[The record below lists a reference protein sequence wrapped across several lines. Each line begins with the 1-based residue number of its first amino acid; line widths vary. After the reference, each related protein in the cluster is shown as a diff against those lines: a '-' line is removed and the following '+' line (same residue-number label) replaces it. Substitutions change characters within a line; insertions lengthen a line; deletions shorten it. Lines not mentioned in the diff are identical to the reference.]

1 MSEFISCF
9 HIFFQI
15 LIISY
20 IAVVNCN
27 PQFLYHIINQQPYP
41 YQHFG
46 PPLIWFQ
53 GPLTIHSP
61 YPFTKI
67 QGQIAPTDQKKS
79 PYSVDRTL
87 YPKNETVDRTLY
99 PKNEISQENSNENS
113 EDSKKVICAYYDILG
128 EPCPVKDLSSPKP
141 RGMKLS
147 YRTKVVSNLNVKLDI
162 LPIFC
167 QNYQTIYQS
176 KTTKL

>member
-1 MSEFISCF
+1 MSEFKSCF

-41 YQHFG
+41 YQYFG

-53 GPLTIHSP
+53 GPPIIHSP
-61 YPFTKI
+61 YPFGKI
-67 QGQIAPTDQKKS
+67 QSQIEPKYQKKS

-87 YPKNETVDRTLY
+87 YPTNETVDRTLY
-99 PKNEISQENSNENS
+99 PKNETSQENST
-113 EDSKKVICAYYDILG
+113 DSKKVICAYYDVLG
-128 EPCPVKDLSSPKP
+128 EPCPAKDLSSPKP
-141 RGMKLS
+141 RGEKLS
-147 YRTKVVSNLNVKLDI
+147 FRTTHCYFIRLNL
-162 LPIFC
+162 
-167 QNYQTIYQS
+167 
-176 KTTKL
+176 

>member
-1 MSEFISCF
+1 MIWVIFCIHNEEFLFPPLFHKIKDKKCLNIYLSCF

-53 GPLTIHSP
+53 GPPIIHSP
-61 YPFTKI
+61 YPFGKI
-67 QGQIAPTDQKKS
+67 QGQIEPKDQKKS
-79 PYSVDRTL
+79 PYSVDT
-87 YPKNETVDRTLY
+87 
-99 PKNEISQENSNENS
+99 
-113 EDSKKVICAYYDILG
+113 G
-128 EPCPVKDLSSPKP
+128 
-141 RGMKLS
+141 
-147 YRTKVVSNLNVKLDI
+147 
-162 LPIFC
+162 
-167 QNYQTIYQS
+167 
-176 KTTKL
+176 